1 RAHRQTGRLRLAH
14 SWLLRSGNVLLTP
27 YGDFRMNN
35 NRRSYR
41 QFEWKDP
48 TMREELL
55 LPWLTADPE
64 AYDRMAARDQI
75 SFYFSLMDV
84 PLLAASRGRVLEVA
98 CGTGR
103 LLPNISARP
112 NVQHVVG
119 LDIAPRMLAA
129 AAARGHR
136 RLVQAS
142 AEALP
147 FAPGRFD
154 TVLGA
159 VHSLRDLERSK
170 VYTEVARVLRPR
182 GRFGLHAPQL
192 LHRVSRDSVAGVPA
206 ARALSTLVA
215 ASRRG
220 RRCGTGSVGLEG
232 RRGLARERWPSSARG
247 QQRALPPFFAP
258 LAPPGLL
265 AWTTDR
271 SLR

>member
-84 PLLAASRGRVLEVA
+84 PLLAASRGRVLELA

-170 VYTEVARVLRPR
+170 VYTEVARVLRPGGVLAFTLRNYYTAYLETLWRELLAHRRCPPSGR
-182 GRFGLHAPQL
+182 GL
-192 LHRVSRDSVAGVPA
+192 
-206 ARALSTLVA
+206 
-215 ASRRG
+215 RRG
-220 RRCGTGSVGLEG
+220 GGGGRGFGGRKATVGP
-232 RRGLARERWPSSARG
+232 RRGAGPPRRG
-247 QQRALPPFFAP
+247 
-258 LAPPGLL
+258 
-265 AWTTDR
+265 
-271 SLR
+271 